1 MLLPLIFIAP
11 NVYSATEHPSGV
23 VEQPDFL
30 QGPSNKFILIILDGV
45 GTDVMLDSDMMPEL
59 NNRLDE
65 YAILRVTTGPLT
77 LSATCVKEM
86 MTGVPN
92 DCLLYTSPSPRDQ

>member
-30 QGPSNKFILIILDGV
+30 QGQSNKFILIILDIISKV
-45 GTDVMLDSDMMPEL
+45 RKYLKRQRNL
-59 NNRLDE
+59 
-65 YAILRVTTGPLT
+65 
-77 LSATCVKEM
+77 
-86 MTGVPN
+86 
-92 DCLLYTSPSPRDQ
+92 